1 MVLMGVSF
9 VERMSDLG
17 SEGIGADLNYATY

>member
-1 MVLMGVSF
+1 MVLMGFSF
-9 VERMSDLG
+9 VERMLDLG